1 MSKRINQLKQIA
13 FEKKNFDGFLI
24 FNESNMLY
32 FTGFPGATCMLIPRN
47 GDTTIYVYS
56 VNYEQAKAEGKGF
69 QVEMVK
75 RGENLMGKIATQIKN
90 FKIKKLALDTIAHE
104 NYRLLIKELKGKTK
118 LQIKN
123 ALVWSLRKIK
133 DEEELKLMRKAG
145 ELTSEGMR
153 VAYETIRPGV
163 KEYEVAGE
171 IEYAMRKC
179 GCWGTAFETIVASG
193 VRSAYPHGGCTDR
206 EIHEGDLVVVD
217 IGAAYHFYRSDMTRT
232 IIAGKPSEKQKKIF
246 EIVRQAQEQAF
257 QAVKPKAKAK
267 DVDAVARKVIENA
280 GYGKYFVHGLGHG
293 VGLEVHEPPTLS
305 PESKDTLISGNVV
318 TVEPGVYITGFGG
331 FRIEDTVLV
340 KKRKAEK
347 FTSGPYTL
355 EAEL

>member
-1 MSKRINQLKQIA
+1 MSKRIKQLKQTA

-24 FNESNMLY
+24 FNENNMLY
-32 FTGFPGATCMLIPRN
+32 FAGFLGATCLLIPKN
-47 GDTTIYVYS
+47 GDATIYVYS
-56 VNYEQAKAEGKGF
+56 VNYEQAKAEGKDF

-75 RGENLMGKIATQIKN
+75 RGENLMGKIAAQIKN
-90 FKIKKLALDTIAHE
+90 SRIKKLALDTISHE
-104 NYRLLIKELKGKTK
+104 NYRLLMKELKGKTK

-123 ALVWSLRKIK
+123 ALIWELRKIK
-133 DEEELKLMRKAG
+133 DEEELELMRKAG

-153 VAYETIRPGV
+153 VAYETIKPGV

-193 VRSAYPHGGCTDR
+193 VRSSYPHGGCTDR
-206 EIHEGDLVVVD
+206 EIRKGDLVVVD
-217 IGAAYHFYRSDMTRT
+217 IGAVYHYYRSDMTRT
-232 IIAGKPSEKQKKIF
+232 IVAGKPSEKQKKIF
-246 EIVRQAQEQAF
+246 EFVRQAQERAYQAI
-257 QAVKPKAKAK
+257 KHKAKAK
-267 DVDAVARKVIENA
+267 DIDATARKVIEKA

-305 PESKDTLISGNVV
+305 PESKDKLTSGNVV
-318 TVEPGVYITGFGG
+318 TVEPGIYLIGFGG

-347 FTSGPYTL
+347 FTSGPYSL
-355 EAEL
+355 ETNP